1 MKAPLE
7 LGGNSTTIIYLDFRD
22 FQIFGFRQEWKVFW
36 IF

>member
-1 MKAPLE
+1 LA
-7 LGGNSTTIIYLDFRD
+7 TTIYLDFRD